1 MLKSFSSFSIRRRR
15 IPFETLDAPRGDE
28 LLYCAVAVRT
38 GCGFRVEV
46 SASPGRANQKIVHGF
61 MCVVV
66 ITMKLDGETLPPSE
80 SQSNVSTT
88 IWPFAMAS
96 TEA

>member
-1 MLKSFSSFSIRRRR
+1 L
-15 IPFETLDAPRGDE
+15 ETLDAPRGDE

-38 GCGFRVEV
+38 GCGFRVEG
-46 SASPGRANQKIVHGF
+46 SASPGRENHKIVLMKGF